1 MKTIKFLMSLTLS
14 VFSLVA
20 LASGLGFEIP
30 NEVLSLLPNTGTGVT
45 FAMAGISV
53 TQVQSELTAYAN
65 KSKEAVKAMVYQKS
79 QVAKYMKTVT
89 KVDGDFPVVHS
100 VTDRV
105 VQGFLSVWNA
115 KGTTSFKPN
124 ILKAYKQKV
133 NFPIV
138 PSDVNKTWLAY
149 LYQEGLKQADM
160 PISKYIIERELG
172 PAVERDVEYLMGNG
186 AYDANDLTTF
196 GKSMDGLKALL
207 AAGVASSTKPMYK
220 VPLASITASNILT
233 EVEKFED
240 NIPSEVAGMVDKIY
254 MSRKNAT
261 RYRRAARAAYGTT
274 VNMGPSAVDYTAD
287 GDRQIIGLTC
297 LNGSDV
303 IFATPDENF
312 LKLIDVIDAPPAI
325 TDVQSAD
332 YTVKIFMEFTL
343 GIGFAIN
350 QMVICSVTSGSG
362 SGLTTDNDVYYSSG
376 S

>member
-1 MKTIKFLMSLTLS
+1 MKAIKFLMGLTLS
-14 VFSLVA
+14 VISLVT
-20 LASGLGFEIP
+20 LASVSGFDTPI
-30 NEVLSLLPNTGTGVT
+30 EVLNLLPHSVGGVVL
-45 FAMAGISV
+45 AMAGISV

-65 KSKEAVKAMVYQKS
+65 KNKEAVRSMVYLKS
-79 QVAKYMKTVT
+79 QVAQYMKTVT
-89 KVDGDFPVVHS
+89 KVDGDFPVIHS

-105 VQGFLSVWNA
+105 VQGFLAVWNA

-124 ILKAYKQKV
+124 VLKAYKQKV

-149 LYQEGLKQADM
+149 LYQEGLSQADM

-186 AYDANDLTTF
+186 VYDANDLTTF
-196 GKSMDGLKALL
+196 GKSLDGLKTLL
-207 AAGVASSTKPMYK
+207 AAGVASSTKPMFK
-220 VPLASITASNILT
+220 VPLAAITAASILA

-240 NIPSEVAGMVDKIY
+240 NIPSEVSGMIDKIY

-261 RYRRAARAAYGTT
+261 LYRRAARAAYGTT
-274 VNMGPSAVDYTAD
+274 VNMGPKAVDFTAD
-287 GDRQIIGLTC
+287 GDRQIIGLNC
-297 LNGSDV
+297 LNGSDL